1 MSYASIAQLCLYSLR
16 ENRSSF
22 KGRDSSTNRSTASN
36 ARLSAR
42 TAKGVESKRM
52 SSAQSAELTQL
63 SHSSQRKADLYC
75 AEHVSEKLDQELPLL
90 WLRSE
95 KLTHHS
101 ILEGEAMP
109 CSERLK
115 FAHQFFPD
123 GSIDSICARCSVTV
137 ASVANEADLVLKEGQ
152 HVCDPF
158 LLAHYE
164 FFKKMPRSE
173 TVPEHVSRDQKL
185 RL

>member
-1 MSYASIAQLCLYSLR
+1 
-16 ENRSSF
+16 
-22 KGRDSSTNRSTASN
+22 
-36 ARLSAR
+36 
-42 TAKGVESKRM
+42 
-52 SSAQSAELTQL
+52 
-63 SHSSQRKADLYC
+63 
-75 AEHVSEKLDQELPLL
+75 
-90 WLRSE
+90 
-95 KLTHHS
+95 
-101 ILEGEAMP
+101 MP

-164 FFKKMPRSE
+164 FFKKCPVLRRFPSTLAATKSFVYE
-173 TVPEHVSRDQKL
+173 RNVPNPIPFRLMAIGVYFSRQHKSWPFKRLAMRVAL
-185 RL
+185 RMREAL